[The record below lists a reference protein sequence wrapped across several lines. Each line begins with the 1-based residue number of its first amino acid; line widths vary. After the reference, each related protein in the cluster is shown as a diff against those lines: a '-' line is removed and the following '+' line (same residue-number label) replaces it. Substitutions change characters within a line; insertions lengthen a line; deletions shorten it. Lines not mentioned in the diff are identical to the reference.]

1 MRCLS
6 DVLFVFPLAH
16 RVARIDSKADPQV
29 TRVAGAVGTL
39 TQFSLVWGVSRSST
53 APTPLSLSHTLFHS
67 QTHARRQS
75 LSFLLLSLSSLE

>member
-53 APTPLSLSHTLFHS
+53 APTPLSLIHSFILKHTHDD
-67 QTHARRQS
+67 S
-75 LSFLLLSLSSLE
+75 LLVFFLLLSSLE